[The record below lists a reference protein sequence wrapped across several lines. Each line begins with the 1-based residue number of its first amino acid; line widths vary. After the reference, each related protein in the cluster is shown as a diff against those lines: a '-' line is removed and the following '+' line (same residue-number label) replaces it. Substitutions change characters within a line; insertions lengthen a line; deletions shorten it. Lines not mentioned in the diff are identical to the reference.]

1 MTSDINEHLKMS
13 ISDDEGS
20 CDPPDTVLRRA
31 TILSLFFCLI
41 PIGYYS
47 YDGHKYFTSV
57 FSTSLGQSS
66 GFNLR

>member
-1 MTSDINEHLKMS
+1 MMKVVVTHQ
-13 ISDDEGS
+13 
-20 CDPPDTVLRRA
+20 TRFLRRA